1 MIPFAP
7 LLATALACA
16 EAEDLINGVKR
27 NRDISSED
35 KLSLV
40 EVIKINTDACFE
52 DANADW
58 RNGFNPPYLEVN
70 PMAQVTY
77 RGVTYN
83 TENRP
88 NKTVRPAE
96 HVESYRGVKFLVDS
110 QGHKRV
116 LSAVW

>member
-1 MIPFAP
+1 MIPFTP

-52 DANADW
+52 DANAD
-58 RNGFNPPYLEVN
+58 
-70 PMAQVTY
+70 
-77 RGVTYN
+77 
-83 TENRP
+83 
-88 NKTVRPAE
+88 
-96 HVESYRGVKFLVDS
+96 
-110 QGHKRV
+110 
-116 LSAVW
+116 

>member
-52 DANADW
+52 AANAD
-58 RNGFNPPYLEVN
+58 
-70 PMAQVTY
+70 
-77 RGVTYN
+77 
-83 TENRP
+83 
-88 NKTVRPAE
+88 
-96 HVESYRGVKFLVDS
+96 
-110 QGHKRV
+110 
-116 LSAVW
+116 